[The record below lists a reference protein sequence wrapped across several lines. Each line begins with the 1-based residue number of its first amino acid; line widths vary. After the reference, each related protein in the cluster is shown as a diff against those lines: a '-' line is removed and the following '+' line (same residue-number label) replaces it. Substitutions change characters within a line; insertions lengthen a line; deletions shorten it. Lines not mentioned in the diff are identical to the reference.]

1 MNSSGVL
8 KKGTDYS
15 VPACRSFMPRATMAV
30 DGAVCPLFQHPASG
44 AGPRPAGLAKAPN
57 GFTLLEVLVATV
69 IMGIAV
75 AGLLNTLSTAS
86 RNAAH
91 LTEYDRA
98 TLLAKSK
105 MDELLVDQTLPR
117 NTPLEGTFP
126 PAESGGVPA
135 GWTATVT
142 AFETTPGAGRGQ
154 WVVDRIAL
162 EIWWMSGSTRRAFS
176 LEAFRRSI
184 L

>member
-1 MNSSGVL
+1 M
-8 KKGTDYS
+8 
-15 VPACRSFMPRATMAV
+15 RQR
-30 DGAVCPLFQHPASG
+30 
-44 AGPRPAGLAKAPN
+44 
-57 GFTLLEVLVATV
+57 GFTLLEVMVATL

-75 AGLLNTLSTAS
+75 AGLLGALSAAS

-98 TLLAKSK
+98 ALLAKSK
-105 MDELLVDQTLPR
+105 MDELLVDQSLPR
-117 NTPLEGTFP
+117 DEPLQGTFD
-126 PAESGGVPA
+126 PALDGGVVA

-142 AFETTPGAGRGQ
+142 AFEKPPGAGKGQ

-162 EIWWMSGSTRRAFS
+162 EVWWMEGSTRRVFP

>member
-1 MNSSGVL
+1 MRIRCAV
-8 KKGTDYS
+8 
-15 VPACRSFMPRATMAV
+15 RSR
-30 DGAVCPLFQHPASG
+30 S
-44 AGPRPAGLAKAPN
+44 
-57 GFTLLEVLVATV
+57 GFTLLEVMVATL

-75 AGLLNTLSTAS
+75 AGLLGALSAAS

-91 LTEYDRA
+91 LTGYDRA

-105 MDELLVDQTLPR
+105 MDELLVDQHLPR
-117 NTPLEGTFP
+117 NEPIQGTFD
-126 PAESGGVPA
+126 PALTGGVVA

-142 AFETTPGAGRGQ
+142 PFEKPAGSGVGQ

-162 EIWWMSGSTRRAFS
+162 EIWWMEGSTRRAFS
-176 LEAFRRSI
+176 LESFRRSI